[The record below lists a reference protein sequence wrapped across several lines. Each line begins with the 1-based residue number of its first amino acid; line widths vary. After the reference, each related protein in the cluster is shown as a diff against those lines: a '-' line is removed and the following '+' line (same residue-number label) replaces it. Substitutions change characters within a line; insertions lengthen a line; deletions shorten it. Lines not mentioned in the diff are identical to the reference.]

1 MIPLFSQQYTKTC
14 RTPAHWWTF
23 NTACSFKATSC
34 RLSDPLRGHLSTW
47 QEILPEGAVSKP
59 SQDTLKGNTNRL
71 GRSLLL
77 SNDCAPTVGTYGKGG
92 TPSKKMNVPRGD
104 TRLAFHQQVK
114 QALQIISSQSVFET
128 KYRISRP
135 SLGIRAGKLA
145 SYQVTLRGNKIHS
158 FLSRFSELW
167 SSQSKLLDT
176 VGTSG
181 TKALPTVGTYGMGGS
196 TISTQSFQKV
206 PMAGDSR
213 GGIPSV
219 TPNISI

>member
-1 MIPLFSQQYTKTC
+1 VTNSQEKGGLTSSILARGYGKT
-14 RTPAHWWTF
+14 
-23 NTACSFKATSC
+23 TSN
-34 RLSDPLRGHLSTW
+34 
-47 QEILPEGAVSKP
+47 P
-59 SQDTLKGNTNRL
+59 S
-71 GRSLLL
+71 SE
-77 SNDCAPTVGTYGKGG
+77 SAPKGG

-128 KYRISRP
+128 NYRISRP

-176 VGTSG
+176 VGTYG

-196 TISTQSFQKV
+196 TISPQSFEKV

-219 TPNISI
+219 TPNISIPGVKNSSSPYLNDGSKLQSFEDQSLPF

>member
-1 MIPLFSQQYTKTC
+1 MTIRSSVTNSQEKGGLTSSVLARGYGKT
-14 RTPAHWWTF
+14 
-23 NTACSFKATSC
+23 TSN
-34 RLSDPLRGHLSTW
+34 
-47 QEILPEGAVSKP
+47 P
-59 SQDTLKGNTNRL
+59 S
-71 GRSLLL
+71 SE
-77 SNDCAPTVGTYGKGG
+77 SAPKGG

-167 SSQSKLLDT
+167 SSQSKLLE
-176 VGTSG
+176 

-213 GGIPSV
+213 GGIPSI
-219 TPNISI
+219 TPNISIPGVKNSSSPYLNDGSKLQSFEDQSLPF

>member
-1 MIPLFSQQYTKTC
+1 MTIRSSVTNSQEKGGLTSSILARGYGKT
-14 RTPAHWWTF
+14 
-23 NTACSFKATSC
+23 TSN
-34 RLSDPLRGHLSTW
+34 
-47 QEILPEGAVSKP
+47 P
-59 SQDTLKGNTNRL
+59 S
-71 GRSLLL
+71 SE
-77 SNDCAPTVGTYGKGG
+77 SAPKGG

-128 KYRISRP
+128 NYRISRP

-176 VGTSG
+176 VGTYG
-181 TKALPTVGTYGMGGS
+181 TKALPTTGTYGMGGS
-196 TISTQSFQKV
+196 TISPQSFEKV

-219 TPNISI
+219 TPNISIPGVKNSSSPYLNDGSKLQSFEDQSLPF

>member
-1 MIPLFSQQYTKTC
+1 MTIRSSVTNSQEKGGL
-14 RTPAHWWTF
+14 
-23 NTACSFKATSC
+23 TSSI
-34 RLSDPLRGHLSTW
+34 LARG
-47 QEILPEGAVSKP
+47 
-59 SQDTLKGNTNRL
+59 
-71 GRSLLL
+71 
-77 SNDCAPTVGTYGKGG
+77 YGK
-92 TPSKKMNVPRGD
+92 TTSNPSSESSKKMNVPRGD

-128 KYRISRP
+128 NYRISRP

-176 VGTSG
+176 G
-181 TKALPTVGTYGMGGS
+181 GTYGMGGS
-196 TISTQSFQKV
+196 TISPQSFEKV

-219 TPNISI
+219 TPNISIPGVKNSSSPYLNDGSKLQSFEDQSLPF

>member
-1 MIPLFSQQYTKTC
+1 VTIRSSVTNSQEKGGLTSSVLARGYGKT
-14 RTPAHWWTF
+14 
-23 NTACSFKATSC
+23 TSN
-34 RLSDPLRGHLSTW
+34 
-47 QEILPEGAVSKP
+47 P
-59 SQDTLKGNTNRL
+59 S
-71 GRSLLL
+71 SE
-77 SNDCAPTVGTYGKGG
+77 SAPKGG
-92 TPSKKMNVPRGD
+92 TPLIKMNVPRGD

-167 SSQSKLLDT
+167 SSQSKLLET
-176 VGTSG
+176 NS
-181 TKALPTVGTYGMGGS
+181 TVGTYGMGGS

-206 PMAGDSR
+206 PMAGDST

-219 TPNISI
+219 TPNISIPGVKNSSSPYLNDGSKLQSFEDQSLPF

>member
-1 MIPLFSQQYTKTC
+1 MTIRSSVTNSQEKGGL
-14 RTPAHWWTF
+14 
-23 NTACSFKATSC
+23 TSSV
-34 RLSDPLRGHLSTW
+34 LARG
-47 QEILPEGAVSKP
+47 
-59 SQDTLKGNTNRL
+59 
-71 GRSLLL
+71 
-77 SNDCAPTVGTYGKGG
+77 YGK
-92 TPSKKMNVPRGD
+92 TTSNPSSESSKKMNVPRGD

-167 SSQSKLLDT
+167 SSQSKLLEI
-176 VGTSG
+176 
-181 TKALPTVGTYGMGGS
+181 KALPTVGTYGMGGS

-213 GGIPSV
+213 GGIPSI
-219 TPNISI
+219 TPNISIPGVKNSSSPYLNDGSKLQSFEDQSLPF